1 MRHTLFLPSLTIHW
15 MEERNGSSETDDVFV
30 AETPHQLPELFIDVK
45 SIDM

>member
-1 MRHTLFLPSLTIHW
+1 MRYTLCLPSLRIHG

-30 AETPHQLPELFIDVK
+30 AETPHQLPKLFIDEK